1 MSRKTA
7 TFKFKPFSRKQQK
20 IITWWTP
27 ESPVRDYDGIIADG
41 AIRSG
46 KTLSMSL
53 SFVLWGMN
61 SFDGENFAM
70 CGKTVGSF
78 RRNVLRW
85 LKIMLAGRGYH
96 CEDKRSENLFIVSKG
111 DRENYFYIFGGKDES
126 SQDLIQGITLAG
138 VFLDEVALM
147 PESFVNQATGRCSVD
162 GSKLWFNCN
171 PENPAHW
178 FKTEWIDKAREK
190 GLLYLHFTMDDNLS
204 LSERVKERYRRMYTG
219 VWYERFIL
227 GLWVLAEGLIYPMYR
242 EAIGEPPEDQRP
254 IDYCLSIDYGTQ
266 NAFAALLW
274 AKYGTIWYAIREY
287 YYSGRETGVQK
298 TDEQYS
304 VDMDAFLSDI
314 KQGQQLQV
322 IIDPSAASF
331 IAVLRQRHGGNR
343 YKVIPADNDV
353 LDGIR
358 DTASALQLGIIKIS
372 AKCKRWAEEAGGY
385 VWDDNQSEDR
395 PVKEK
400 DHCLTGETLVET
412 TNGSIPISELVGK
425 IGYVHCFDEKS
436 GKPIISTFH
445 DVRQTGIEEIFEI
458 CLEDGRTLKCSGEH
472 PVLTQRGWVQA
483 DALTDGDEI
492 INIRL

>member
-20 IITWWTP
+20 ILLWWTP
-27 ESPVRDYDGIIADG
+27 ESPVNDFDGIIADG

-53 SFVLWGMN
+53 SFVLWGMSTFN
-61 SFDGENFAM
+61 GENFAM

-85 LKIMLAGRGYH
+85 LKIMLAGRGYK
-96 CEDKRSENLFIVSKG
+96 CDDKRSENLVIISKG
-111 DRENYFYIFGGKDES
+111 DKENYFYIFGGKDES

-171 PENPAHW
+171 PEHPSHW

-242 EAIGEPPEDQRP
+242 DAIADPPTDQQP
-254 IDYCLSIDYGTQ
+254 SEYCLSIDYGTQ
-266 NAFAALLW
+266 NAFATLLW
-274 AKYGTIWYAIREY
+274 GKYGAEWYAVDEY
-287 YYSGRETGVQK
+287 YYSGRETGIQK
-298 TDEQYS
+298 TDEQYA
-304 VDMDAFLSDI
+304 DDLDKWLNDI
-314 KQGQQLQV
+314 NPGGQIEV

-331 IAVLRQRHGGNR
+331 IAVLRQRHGGER
-343 YKVIPADNDV
+343 YRVRTADNDV

-372 AKCKRWAEEAGGY
+372 TRCKNWAKEVCGY
-385 VWDDNQSEDR
+385 VWDDDPGDDH
-395 PVKEK
+395 PVKEN
-400 DHCLTGETLVET
+400 DHAQDATRYFVKTKRLIKRYGQPE
-412 TNGSIPISELVGK
+412 
-425 IGYVHCFDEKS
+425 Y
-436 GKPIISTFH
+436 KP
-445 DVRQTGIEEIFEI
+445 
-458 CLEDGRTLKCSGEH
+458 L
-472 PVLTQRGWVQA
+472 W
-483 DALTDGDEI
+483 
-492 INIRL
+492 N

>member
-53 SFVLWGMN
+53 SFVLWGMTTFN
-61 SFDGENFAM
+61 GENFAM

-96 CEDKRSENLFIVSKG
+96 CEDKRSENLVIVSKG

-254 IDYCLSIDYGTQ
+254 SDYCVSIDYGTQ

-274 AKYGTIWYAIREY
+274 AKYGAVWYAIREY

-298 TDEQYS
+298 TDEQYA
-304 VDMDAFLSDI
+304 VDIDAFLNDI

-358 DTASALQLGIIKIS
+358 DTASAMQLGIIKFS
-372 AKCKRWAEEAGGY
+372 AKCKCWIEEAGGY
-385 VWDDNQSEDR
+385 VWDDNPSEDR

-400 DHCLTGETLVET
+400 DHAQDAARYFVRTKRLIKRHGEPE
-412 TNGSIPISELVGK
+412 
-425 IGYVHCFDEKS
+425 Y
-436 GKPIISTFH
+436 KPI
-445 DVRQTGIEEIFEI
+445 
-458 CLEDGRTLKCSGEH
+458 
-472 PVLTQRGWVQA
+472 W
-483 DALTDGDEI
+483 
-492 INIRL
+492 N